1 MEILQELKTKL
12 QNLLDVKGAEL
23 ELVLPDAID
32 LIDDIETAVDA
43 LEDAETKL
51 EERIRE
57 LESEVGELEDEE
69 PAGSAICDINTGR
82 DTIYVRADGG
92 NLLDT
97 QIIEA
102 FKDAMES
109 DKVKPTFLL
118 EMLQGLTK

>member
-1 MEILQELKTKL
+1 MEKLTELKTKL
-12 QNLLDVKGAEL
+12 QNLLDVNGAEL

-32 LIDDIETAVDA
+32 LVDDIESEVEE
-43 LEDAETKL
+43 LENSETKL

-57 LESEVGELEDEE
+57 LEDDLEEKEEVEGSEVCE
-69 PAGSAICDINTGR
+69 INTGR
-82 DTIYVRADGG
+82 DTIYIRSDNG

-109 DKVKPTFLL
+109 DKIKPTLLL
-118 EMLQGLTK
+118 ETLQGLTK